1 MTIEMAADT
10 YFRIG
15 HSRFGVATSD
25 PTTQPILVFVQEFL
39 SLIQNE
45 NSRHVE

>member
-1 MTIEMAADT
+1 MTIERAADT

-15 HSRFGVATSD
+15 HSQSGVATSV
-25 PTTQPILVFVQEFL
+25 PTAQLILVFGREFS

-45 NSRHVE
+45 NSQHVA